1 MATIGFVVHTQR
13 EGARLL
19 AKDTTEWLEE
29 QGHTAVILPSD
40 GPDGPDGP
48 DAPDGPDGPGAAI
61 SGVSQPGG
69 GGQGGWS
76 LLSRE
81 KLDLAVSLGGD
92 GTMLRTV
99 DLVCGRAV
107 PVLGVNL
114 GHLGYLTVVE
124 PSGLR
129 SALSRFLSGD
139 YRVEARM
146 TLDISVTGSDDGS
159 GGAPPTVNRS
169 ALNDVVVQ
177 RRAVGH
183 TMHADVA
190 VNDIP
195 FLSFASDSLIL
206 ATPTGSTA
214 YNLSARGPIVS
225 PHARVSILTPVAPH
239 MLFDRSLVLDA
250 DEAVAITVVGDHP
263 ADLVV
268 DGWLAAT
275 VAPGQTVHCREGAR
289 DALLVT
295 FRERDFHR
303 ILKSKFNLK
312 DR

>member
-19 AKDTTEWLEE
+19 AKETSEWLEE
-29 QGHTAVILPSD
+29 QGHRPVLLAADTPAEGTA
-40 GPDGPDGP
+40 
-48 DAPDGPDGPGAAI
+48 AACA
-61 SGVSQPGG
+61 
-69 GGQGGWS
+69 
-76 LLSRE
+76 
-81 KLDLAVSLGGD
+81 LDLAVSLGGD

-99 DLVCGRAV
+99 DLVCGGAV

-129 SALSRFLSGD
+129 TALARFLAGD
-139 YRVEARM
+139 YQVESRM
-146 TLDISVTGSDDGS
+146 TLDVAVSGPGDGPS
-159 GGAPPTVNRS
+159 GAPPVVTRS
-169 ALNDVVVQ
+169 ALNDVVLQ
-177 RRAVGH
+177 RTSVGH
-183 TMHADVA
+183 TMHTEVA
-190 VNDIP
+190 VDGTP
-195 FLSFASDSLIL
+195 FLTFASDSLIL

-225 PHARVSILTPVAPH
+225 PRARVSILTPVAPH

-250 DEAVAITVVGDHP
+250 GEAVSITVAGEHH
-263 ADLVV
+263 ADVVV
-268 DGWLAAT
+268 DGWLAAP
-275 VAPGQTVHCREGAR
+275 VSPGQTVHCREGR
-289 DALLVT
+289 HDALLVT

-303 ILKSKFNLK
+303 ILKSKFNLM